1 MAKASGKVRM
11 KILTKKVQTETA
23 VKNSRFIAEAFPCS
37 EQAEARKIIKSQK
50 EKYFDARHV
59 VHAFVLGVNAEIFG
73 ASDDGEPS
81 GTAGRPALDVLKGSG
96 LTNILITI
104 TRYFGGTLL
113 GTGGLVKA
121 YGGAAKSVLEEA
133 EKIGAT
139 EEFVRR
145 KDFSF
150 ECSYSAHKAIKRILQ
165 NFSLCDLR
173 EEFSDIVCVSG
184 KIAEDEYEEFFKEVR
199 AVTFDNRHKTR

>member
-1 MAKASGKVRM
+1 M
-11 KILTKKVQTETA
+11 KILSTKVQTETV
-23 VKNSRFIAEAFPCS
+23 VKNSRFIAQAFPC
-37 EQAEARKIIKSQK
+37 QNQDDARKIIKAQK

-59 VHAFVLGVNAEIFG
+59 VHAFVLGESAEIFG

-96 LTNILITI
+96 ITNILVTI

-121 YGGAAKSVLEEA
+121 YGGAVKSVLEEA
-133 EKIGAT
+133 EKIGAA
-139 EEFVRR
+139 EEFVRW

-150 ECSYSAHKAIKRILQ
+150 ECSYSAHKNLKRVLR
-165 NFSLCDLR
+165 NFSICDLR
-173 EEFSDIVCVSG
+173 EEFSDAVCVSG
-184 KIAEDEYEEFFKEVR
+184 KITEEEYERFFEEAAAATKGELR
-199 AVTFDNRHKTR
+199 GGMR

>member
-1 MAKASGKVRM
+1 M
-11 KILTKKVQTETA
+11 KILTTKVQTETSI
-23 VKNSRFIAEAFPCS
+23 KNSRFIAQAFPCAD
-37 EQAEARKIIKSQK
+37 QGEARKILKAQK

-59 VHAFVLGVNAEIFG
+59 VHAFVLGESAEIFG

-96 LTNILITI
+96 LTNVLVTI

-121 YGGAAKSVLEEA
+121 YGGATKSVLEEA

-139 EEFVRR
+139 EVFIRR
-145 KDFSF
+145 KSFSF
-150 ECSYSAHKAIKRILQ
+150 ECPYSSHKNLKRILQ
-165 NFSLCDLR
+165 EFSICDLR
-173 EEFSDIVCVSG
+173 EEFSDAVCVSG
-184 KIAEDEYEEFFKEVR
+184 KIAEEEFEKFFKEAAAATKGELR
-199 AVTFDNRHKTR
+199 LRDRQ